1 MNKEHDLEGCSDEE
15 VDDPLDQEETAPVNQ
30 EVNSVYSH
38 HDGSKSNFVFDPTFT
53 VGPISH
59 EEAVTANPIANGDN

>member
-1 MNKEHDLEGCSDEE
+1 MATLQYFHWF
-15 VDDPLDQEETAPVNQ
+15 PTPAAPVNQ